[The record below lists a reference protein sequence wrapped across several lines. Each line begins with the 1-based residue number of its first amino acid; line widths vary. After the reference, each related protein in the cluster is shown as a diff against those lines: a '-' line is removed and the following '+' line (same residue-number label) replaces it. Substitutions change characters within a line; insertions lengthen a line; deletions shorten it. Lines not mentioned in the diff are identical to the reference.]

1 MHDERDIDMFYD
13 QHSVRQLEDGR
24 ILLLDVGNDRPGCV
38 NDFDFEGCFSR
49 AVIYSLDW
57 DALKAHV
64 DWQFEAPYPLNAVDA
79 AEWEPEVA
87 HAIAHW
93 AATAHDYFNFDGG
106 SVERLSSGK
115 VQVAFTSEMPTRAA
129 NANYSM
135 HVWEVDDTARVTS
148 MLELPHA
155 HDSLKAEGGYRT
167 VPVATL
173 QGESA
178 EPPRAFE
185 HVAGSPWSSDDD
197 ADDRDDDA
205 ASADLGR

>member
-1 MHDERDIDMFYD
+1 
-13 QHSVRQLEDGR
+13 
-24 ILLLDVGNDRPGCV
+24 
-38 NDFDFEGCFSR
+38 
-49 AVIYSLDW
+49 
-57 DALKAHV
+57 
-64 DWQFEAPYPLNAVDA
+64 
-79 AEWEPEVA
+79 
-87 HAIAHW
+87 
-93 AATAHDYFNFDGG
+93 
-106 SVERLSSGK
+106 
-115 VQVAFTSEMPTRAA
+115 MPTRAA

-178 EPPRAFE
+178 EPPSAFK

-197 ADDRDDDA
+197 AG
-205 ASADLGR
+205 ASSDVTT